1 MDLPTY
7 IDLKRFEK
15 KYDKIG
21 HVPGKPASSGYIY
34 SGDIPGNFN
43 ISHRLNPISKQ
54 TLREVFKL
62 IWNPKFQKV

>member
-54 TLREVFKL
+54 TL
-62 IWNPKFQKV
+62 